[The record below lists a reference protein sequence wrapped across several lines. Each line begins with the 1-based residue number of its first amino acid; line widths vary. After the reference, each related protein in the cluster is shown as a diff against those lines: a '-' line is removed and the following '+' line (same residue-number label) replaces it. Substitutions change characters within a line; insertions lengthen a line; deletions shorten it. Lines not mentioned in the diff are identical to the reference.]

1 MAHYKVPQKDILFAL
16 HDVLEV
22 DKLAE
27 LPGFE
32 EATSEIIDGVVD
44 EAAKFVEGVIEPLRE
59 SADAVGARW
68 QDGDVILPDGMKE
81 AYKQF
86 VDAGWAS
93 LSTHTDFGGQG
104 LPFVLSKVVEEM
116 LCGANVSFA
125 LYPGL
130 TSSCFE
136 AIEAV
141 GSDEIKQL
149 YLPKLATGEWC
160 GTMCLTEPQ
169 AGSDLAAIKTKAT
182 PNDDGSYSLEGM
194 KIFITGGEHQMA
206 DNIVHLVLAR
216 TPDAPAGIKGLSTF
230 VVPKYMVNDDG
241 SLGERNQLR
250 CVSIEHKMGIHASC
264 TCTMGFDGAK
274 GWMVGEPNHGI
285 QNMFIMMNLA
295 RIMVGFQGLGQ
306 CELAT
311 QNAIA
316 YAGERK
322 QGKSFAGTEAIIDH
336 PDVRRML
343 LTMRAYTEA
352 GRVMALDTSMHVD
365 IANRHPDAAEREA
378 AQDHVELMTPLV
390 KAFLTDAGFELGSLA
405 VQTYGGHGF
414 IREHGIEQ
422 IIRDSKILAL
432 YEGTNGIQAMDL
444 VRRKLQ
450 LHGGRLPGRYFAR
463 VRADLDAGGPEWL
476 VDPLREALE
485 QLETTT
491 KTFQEGFRDDP
502 TDAAYGCCD
511 YLRAFSLV
519 TLGHAWLRSLR
530 AADKHRDSAFAE
542 AKYVTAQ
549 HFATRLL
556 PHAVTLCRTAS
567 APATP
572 IMGKSAALLNA
583 AA

>member
-1 MAHYKVPQKDILFAL
+1 MATYKVPQKDILFAL
-16 HDVLEV
+16 HDVLDV
-22 DKLAE
+22 SQLSA

-32 EATSEIIDGVVD
+32 DASAEIVDGVVD
-44 EAAKFVEGVIEPLRE
+44 EAAKFVEGVVAPLRE
-59 SADAVGARW
+59 SADAVGAQW
-68 QDGDVILPDGMKE
+68 QDGEVILPEGMKE
-81 AYKQF
+81 AYQQF
-86 VDAGWAS
+86 YEAGWVGLAS
-93 LSTHTDFGGQG
+93 PGEYGGQG
-104 LPFVLSKVVEEM
+104 LPYVLSKVVEEM

-141 GSDEIKQL
+141 GSDEIKDR
-149 YLPKLATGEWC
+149 YLPKLGTGEWT

-169 AGSDLAAIKTKAT
+169 AGSDLAAVKTKAT

-216 TPDAPAGIKGLSTF
+216 LPDAPAGIKGLSTF
-230 VVPKYMVNDDG
+230 VVPKYLVNADG
-241 SLGERNQLR
+241 SIGERNALR
-250 CVSIEHKMGIHASC
+250 CISIEHKMGIHASC

-274 GWMVGEPNHGI
+274 GWLVGAPNHGI

-311 QNAIA
+311 QNALA
-316 YAGERK
+316 YAMDRK
-322 QGKSFAGTEAIIDH
+322 QGKSFSGSEQIIDH

-365 IANRHPDAAEREA
+365 LAHRATDEAAREA

-390 KAFLTDAGFELGSLA
+390 KAFLTDAAFELGSLA
-405 VQTYGGHGF
+405 VQVYGGHGF

-450 LHGGRLPGRYFAR
+450 LHGGRLPQRYFER
-463 VRADLDAGGPEWL
+463 VRKHLAEGGPDWL
-476 VDPLREALE
+476 VAPLEEALGA
-485 QLETTT
+485 LETAT
-491 KTFQEGFRDDP
+491 KEIQAGFRDNP
-502 TDAAYGCCD
+502 NDAAYGCCD

-519 TLGHAWLRSLR
+519 ALGEAWLRSVR
-530 AADKHRDSAFAE
+530 AAEGHKDAGFAE
-542 AKYVTAQ
+542 AKVVTAH

-556 PHAVTLCRTAS
+556 PHAVTLCKTAL
-567 APATP
+567 APAEP
-572 IMGKSAALLNA
+572 IMGKPAALLDA
-583 AA
+583 A